1 MKEARRVEICDT
13 TLRDGTQGMGVSFS
27 TTAKLRLVRRLDD
40 IGVHF
45 IEGGYPGAGRKDM
58 EFFREAGK
66 MRLARAK
73 VVAFGSTRRV
83 RSSAAADDNVRK
95 LLDAGTKVVSVVGK
109 TWSLHVRDV
118 LRTTRRENLAMISDT
133 VRFLKRR
140 GRTVFFDAEH
150 FFDGYKDSPSFAM
163 EAVGAAVE
171 AGCDCV
177 VLCDTNGGSIP
188 HEVYAITK
196 AVVSALTVPVGMH
209 AHNDTGMAEA
219 NSIEAVRAGA
229 RHVQGTINGYG
240 ERCGNADLCTVI
252 PTLELKMNMACVG
265 RKNLRELRDVSVFV
279 DELANMRR
287 DERLPYVGKCA
298 FAHKAGLHVN
308 AVEKNPSAVEH
319 IHPELV
325 GNERSILLSDASG
338 RSSVLLKAIEMGV
351 LGLKK
356 SSAELPAVVAA
367 LKDMESRGYAFEAAD
382 ASFRILVQKI
392 LKKHRPFFEL
402 EGFRVMVEKRGRDEP
417 CLSEATIK
425 VRVKDEIAHTVGEGN
440 GPVDAL
446 DHALRKALTKFYPEI
461 AKVLLTDFQVRILDP
476 EVATGAKTR
485 VLIESGD
492 GQETWGTVGVSSNI
506 IEASW
511 EALVDSVEYKL
522 FRDEEREAVR
532 RQPLRS
538 REKISR
544 R

>member
-1 MKEARRVEICDT
+1 VKKTIKVEICDT
-13 TLRDGTQGMGVSFS
+13 TMRDGTQGMGVSLS
-27 TTAKLRLVRRLDD
+27 TPAKLRLLRRLDD
-40 IGVHF
+40 IGMDFV
-45 IEGGYPGAGRKDM
+45 EGGFPSAALKDA
-58 EFFREAGK
+58 EFFREAAK
-66 MRLARAK
+66 MRLAHARL
-73 VVAFGSTRRV
+73 VAFGSTRLV
-83 RSSAAADDNVRK
+83 GIPAAHDHHLIK
-95 LLDAGTKVVSVVGK
+95 LADAGAEVVSVVGK

-118 LRTTRRENLAMISDT
+118 LRTTRDENLAMISDT
-133 VRFLKRR
+133 VRFLKNR
-140 GRTVFFDAEH
+140 GKVVLFDAEH
-150 FFDGYKDSPSFAM
+150 FYDGWKDSPAFTM
-163 EAVGAAVE
+163 EAVKAAVE

-177 VLCDTNGGSIP
+177 VLCDTNGGCVP
-188 HEVYAITK
+188 HEIYAITK
-196 AVVSALTVPVGMH
+196 DVVSALQVRVGVH
-209 AHNDTGMAEA
+209 THNDTGMAAA

-252 PTLELKMNMACVG
+252 PTLELKMDMTCVG
-265 RKNLRELRDVSVFV
+265 RANLKELRGVSVFV
-279 DELANMRR
+279 DELTNMRR

-308 AVEKNPSAVEH
+308 AVEKNPRAVEH
-319 IHPELV
+319 ITPALV
-325 GNERSILLSDASG
+325 GNERSVLLSDASG
-338 RSSVLLKAIEMGV
+338 KSSVLMKAIEMGV
-351 LGLKK
+351 MGLKK
-356 SSAELPAVVAA
+356 SSTELPAVVSA
-367 LKDMESRGYAFEAAD
+367 LKDLEGKGYAFEAAD

-402 EGFRVMVEKRGRDEP
+402 EGFRVIVEKRGRDEP

-446 DHALRKALTKFYPEI
+446 DSALRKALTKFYPAI

-492 GQETWGTVGVSSNI
+492 GQETWGTVGVSPNI

-522 FRDEEREAVR
+522 FKDEEKAGRKR
-532 RQPLRS
+532 R
-538 REKISR
+538 KHD
-544 R
+544 